1 MTSLASSEIHS
12 SPQGRGTKLKT
23 FLTAVMSLLSVLVL
37 GLGLMQRN
45 VLWLWIGFVC
55 SLVSGIFVQLFIDR
69 IKNDIASGR
78 R

>member
-12 SPQGRGTKLKT
+12 SSQVRGTKLKT

-45 VLWLWIGFVC
+45 VFWLWIGFVC